1 MILDKKQTFQIRIFC
16 EFRRFYKYISCKKII
31 LDKLII
37 VKNMIVINSYQIQ
50 MNEN

>member
-31 LDKLII
+31 LDNLI